1 MSGIERKKEPQ
12 QEIQRDEGRRQNIY
26 LMKIGLMIFITF
38 VCCILFF
45 FCVLRFQGFT
55 QGWGK
60 FFRAGQPIIIGLV
73 LAYLLNP
80 IAKFLE
86 EHLMHFFEK
95 HNQDMVKAKKAS
107 RALGIGGAIIFL
119 IVILVL
125 LVALI
130 VPSVISSVSG
140 LVVTMPGNVQHL
152 IDAIQNGRFGD
163 FKVTDTIGKLLAEAT
178 DYVEGLVKD
187 MLPQAKT
194 YLVNI
199 TSGVISAVKTL
210 LNFVVGI
217 IVAVYVLM
225 IKESLIGQSKKVIY
239 AVFKTNQANVIIELL
254 HKSDEIFGG
263 FISGKIIDS
272 AIIGVICYLG
282 CWILHIPN
290 AVLVAV
296 IVGVT
301 NIIPVFGPFIGAVP
315 SLLLVVIESPW
326 HALYLLIFI
335 IILQQVDGNII
346 GPKILGSSTGLSSFW
361 VMFAILIGGGLFGF
375 LGMLLGVPVF
385 AMVYYILRRLV
396 DYGIRKK
403 QLPAATEAYTTMSCV
418 DTVSNTPR
426 YYPEKKTKSEE
437 EESKKRLN
445 KKSNKKPYKKPVEKK

>member
-1 MSGIERKKEPQ
+1 MSGIESGKEPRRESSNDRGKKE
-12 QEIQRDEGRRQNIY
+12 NIY
-26 LMKIGLMIFITF
+26 LVKIGLMIFITF
-38 VCCILFF
+38 VCCTLFF
-45 FCVLRFQGFT
+45 FCVFWFKGFAD
-55 QGWGK
+55 GWSK
-60 FFRAGQPIIIGLV
+60 VFKAGQPIIIGLV

-95 HNQDMVKAKKAS
+95 HKQDMVKAKKAS

-125 LVALI
+125 LVSLI
-130 VPSVISSVSG
+130 VPSVISSISG
-140 LVVTMPGNVQHL
+140 MVETLPGNVQHL
-152 IDAIQNGRFGD
+152 IDAIQNGRFGS
-163 FKVTDTIGKLLAEAT
+163 FKVTDTIGDLLIKMT
-178 DYVEGLVKD
+178 DYVEGLIKD

-210 LNFVVGI
+210 MNFIVGI

-225 IKESLIGQSKKVIY
+225 IKERLIGQSKKVVY
-239 AVFKTNQANVIIELL
+239 AVFKTRQANVIIELL
-254 HKSDEIFGG
+254 HKADEIFGG

-282 CWILHIPN
+282 CSIMRIPN

-326 HALYLLIFI
+326 QALYLLIFI
-335 IILQQVDGNII
+335 IVLQQVDGNII
-346 GPKILGSSTGLSSFW
+346 GPKILGSSTGLSAFW

-403 QLPAATEAYTTMSCV
+403 QLPTETEQYFSLASI
-418 DTVSNTPR
+418 DLVSHVPE
-426 YYPEKKTKSEE
+426 YYPEKKEE
-437 EESKKRLN
+437 KIE
-445 KKSNKKPYKKPVEKK
+445 EKKEEKK

>member
-1 MSGIERKKEPQ
+1 MSGRESRKESQ
-12 QEIQRDEGRRQNIY
+12 QQIQRDEGRNQNIY

-45 FCVLRFQGFT
+45 FCVLRFKGFT

-60 FFRAGQPIIIGLV
+60 VFKAGQPIIIGLV

-86 EHLMHFFEK
+86 EHLIHFFEK

-119 IVILVL
+119 IVILVV
-125 LVALI
+125 LVSLI

-140 LVVTMPGNVQHL
+140 LMVTLPGNVEHL
-152 IDAIQNGRFGD
+152 IDAIKSGRFGEL
-163 FKVTDTIGKLLAEAT
+163 KVTDTIGQLLTKAA
-178 DYVEGLVKD
+178 DYVEGLVRD
-187 MLPQAKT
+187 LLPQAKT
-194 YLVNI
+194 YLVSI

-210 LNFVVGI
+210 MNFIVGI

-225 IKESLIGQSKKVIY
+225 IKEHLVGQSKKVIY
-239 AVFKTNQANVIIELL
+239 AVFRTKQANIIIELL
-254 HKSDEIFGG
+254 HKADEIFGG

-282 CWILHIPN
+282 CFLMKIPN

-335 IILQQVDGNII
+335 IILQQIDGNII
-346 GPKILGSSTGLSSFW
+346 GPKILGSSTGLSAFW
-361 VMFAILIGGGLFGF
+361 VMFSILIGGGLFGF

-385 AMVYYILRRLV
+385 AMVYYIIRRLV
-396 DYGIRKK
+396 DCGISKK
-403 QLPAATEAYTTMSCV
+403 NLPMDTDAYALMSGV
-418 DTVSNTPR
+418 NLDTNIPC
-426 YYPEKKTKSEE
+426 YYPEKQKKSEE
-437 EESKKRLN
+437 EKSKETE
-445 KKSNKKPYKKPVEKK
+445 EKKED

>member
-1 MSGIERKKEPQ
+1 MSGRESEKEPQ
-12 QEIQRDEGRRQNIY
+12 QKIQRDEGKRQNIY

-45 FCVLRFQGFT
+45 FCVLRFQGFAR
-55 QGWGK
+55 GWGK
-60 FFRAGQPIIIGLV
+60 IIRAGQPIIIGLI

-95 HNQDMVKAKKAS
+95 HDQDMVKAKKAS

-119 IVILVL
+119 IVVLVL

-152 IDAIQNGRFGD
+152 IDAIQNGRFGN
-163 FKVTDTIGKLLAEAT
+163 FKVTDTIGNFLSEMT
-178 DYVEGLVKD
+178 DYVEGLVRD
-187 MLPQAKT
+187 LLPQAKT

-199 TSGVISAVKTL
+199 TSGVISVVKTV

-217 IVAVYVLM
+217 IMAVYVLM

-239 AVFKTNQANVIIELL
+239 AVFKTKQANIIIEVL
-254 HKSDEIFGG
+254 HKADEIFGG

-282 CWILHIPN
+282 CSILHIPN

-346 GPKILGSSTGLSSFW
+346 GPKILGSSTGLSAFW

-385 AMVYYILRRLV
+385 AMVYYIVRRLV
-396 DYGIRKK
+396 NAGIRRK
-403 QLPAATEAYTTMSCV
+403 QLPEATEKYTDISGV
-418 DTVSNTPR
+418 DVVSHELK
-426 YYPEKKTKSEE
+426 YYSEEKKKSPEE
-437 EESKKRLN
+437 EKEPEPAKK
-445 KKSNKKPYKKPVEKK
+445 K

>member
-1 MSGIERKKEPQ
+1 MSGRESEKEPQ
-12 QEIQRDEGRRQNIY
+12 QKIQRDEGKRQNIY

-45 FCVLRFQGFT
+45 FCVLRFQGFAK
-55 QGWGK
+55 GWGK
-60 FFRAGQPIIIGLV
+60 IIRAGQPIIIGLI

-95 HNQDMVKAKKAS
+95 HDQDMVKAKKAS

-119 IVILVL
+119 IVVLVL

-152 IDAIQNGRFGD
+152 INAIQNGRFGN
-163 FKVTDTIGKLLAEAT
+163 FKVTDTIGNILSEMT
-178 DYVEGLVKD
+178 DYVEGLVRD
-187 MLPQAKT
+187 LLPQAKT

-199 TSGVISAVKTL
+199 TSGVISVVKTV

-239 AVFKTNQANVIIELL
+239 AVFKTKQANIIIEVL
-254 HKSDEIFGG
+254 HKADEIFGG

-282 CWILHIPN
+282 CSILRIPN

-346 GPKILGSSTGLSSFW
+346 GPKILGSSTGLSAFW

-375 LGMLLGVPVF
+375 FGMLLGVPVF
-385 AMVYYILRRLV
+385 AMVYYIVRRLV
-396 DYGIRKK
+396 NAGIRRK
-403 QLPAATEAYTTMSCV
+403 QLPEATEKYTDISGV
-418 DTVSNTPR
+418 DVVSHELKH
-426 YYPEKKTKSEE
+426 YSEEKKKSPEE
-437 EESKKRLN
+437 EKEPEPAKK
-445 KKSNKKPYKKPVEKK
+445 K

>member
-1 MSGIERKKEPQ
+1 MSGRESEKEPQ
-12 QEIQRDEGRRQNIY
+12 QKIQRDEGKRQNIY

-45 FCVLRFQGFT
+45 FCVLRFQGFAR
-55 QGWGK
+55 GWGK
-60 FFRAGQPIIIGLV
+60 IIRAGQPIIIGLI

-95 HNQDMVKAKKAS
+95 HDQDMVKAKKAS

-119 IVILVL
+119 IVVLVL

-152 IDAIQNGRFGD
+152 IDAIQNGRFGN
-163 FKVTDTIGKLLAEAT
+163 FKVTDTIGNFLSEMT
-178 DYVEGLVKD
+178 DYVEGLVRD
-187 MLPQAKT
+187 LLPQAKT

-199 TSGVISAVKTL
+199 TSGVISVVKTV

-239 AVFKTNQANVIIELL
+239 AVFKTKQANIIIEVL
-254 HKSDEIFGG
+254 HKADEIFGG

-282 CWILHIPN
+282 CSILHIPN

-346 GPKILGSSTGLSSFW
+346 GPKILGSSTGLSAFW

-385 AMVYYILRRLV
+385 AMVYYIVRRLV
-396 DYGIRKK
+396 NAGIRRK
-403 QLPAATEAYTTMSCV
+403 QLPEATEKYTDISGV
-418 DTVSNTPR
+418 DVVSHELK
-426 YYPEKKTKSEE
+426 YYSEEKKKSPEE
-437 EESKKRLN
+437 EKEPEPAKK
-445 KKSNKKPYKKPVEKK
+445 K

>member
-1 MSGIERKKEPQ
+1 MSGRESEKEPQ
-12 QEIQRDEGRRQNIY
+12 QKIQRDEGKRQNIY

-45 FCVLRFQGFT
+45 FCVLRFQGFAK
-55 QGWGK
+55 GWGK
-60 FFRAGQPIIIGLV
+60 IIRAGQPIIIGLI

-95 HNQDMVKAKKAS
+95 HDQDMVKAKKAS

-119 IVILVL
+119 IVVLVL

-152 IDAIQNGRFGD
+152 IDAIQNGRFGN
-163 FKVTDTIGKLLAEAT
+163 FKVTDTIGNILSEMT
-178 DYVEGLVKD
+178 DYVEGLVRD
-187 MLPQAKT
+187 LLPQAKT

-199 TSGVISAVKTL
+199 TSGVISVVKTV

-239 AVFKTNQANVIIELL
+239 AVFKTKQANIIIEVL
-254 HKSDEIFGG
+254 HKADEIFGG

-282 CWILHIPN
+282 CSILRIPN

-346 GPKILGSSTGLSSFW
+346 GPKILGSSTGLSAFW

-375 LGMLLGVPVF
+375 FGMLLGVPVF
-385 AMVYYILRRLV
+385 AMVYYIVRRLV
-396 DYGIRKK
+396 NAGIRRK
-403 QLPAATEAYTTMSCV
+403 QLPEATEKYTDISGV
-418 DTVSNTPR
+418 DVVSHELKH
-426 YYPEKKTKSEE
+426 YSEEKKKS
-437 EESKKRLN
+437 
-445 KKSNKKPYKKPVEKK
+445 PVEEKEPEPAKKK

>member
-1 MSGIERKKEPQ
+1 MSGMESGKEPQ
-12 QEIQRDEGRRQNIY
+12 QDKQKDEGKRQNLY

-55 QGWGK
+55 KGWSK

-86 EHLMHFFEK
+86 DHLIHFFEK
-95 HNQDMVKAKKAS
+95 HNQDMAKAKKAS

-140 LVVTMPGNVQHL
+140 LVVTLPGNVQHF
-152 IDAIQNGRFGD
+152 IDGIQNGRFGN
-163 FKVTDTIGKLLAEAT
+163 FKVTDTIGDLLTKAT
-178 DYVEGLVKD
+178 DYVEGWVKD
-187 MLPQAKT
+187 LLPQAKK

-225 IKESLIGQSKKVIY
+225 IKERLIGQSKKAVY
-239 AVFKTNQANVIIELL
+239 AIFKTKHANIIIEIL
-254 HKSDEIFGG
+254 HKADEIFGG

-282 CWILHIPN
+282 CSILRIPN
-290 AVLVAV
+290 AELVAV

-335 IILQQVDGNII
+335 IVLQQVDGNII

-385 AMVYYILRRLV
+385 AMIYYVLRRLV
-396 DYGIRKK
+396 NYGIRKK
-403 QLPAATEAYTTMSCV
+403 QLPEETEKYTMVSGV
-418 DTVSNTPR
+418 DSVSRELR
-426 YYPEKKTKSEE
+426 YYPEEKKKPAEE
-437 EESKKRLN
+437 EKDP
-445 KKSNKKPYKKPVEKK
+445 KPEKKK